1 MNRRTATIC
10 IVVIGLFALAGCAP
24 QVVTTPVALGT
35 GQPIVGTL
43 NVGGS
48 TALQPLVERAAR
60 NFEAA
65 HPGVKINVS
74 NTGSGAGR
82 SGACQGKLD
91 IGMSDVPLTAAE
103 RSSLDCADAVQT
115 AVAMQ
120 AFVVAANT
128 SGPGKLTALDREQ
141 MEAIFSGAVK
151 NWSEIGGAP
160 QQLVVI
166 NRLRGSG
173 TRQSMA
179 DYLFD
184 GNDTLFRSDAAEQE
198 SNDEVAS
205 TVGRTPG
212 AISYLGLAYVNDP
225 GLVIL
230 GIQRPNG
237 LVLPTRDVV
246 GGLHWPIGGPGL
258 AITKGQ
264 PRALAAAFLS
274 YMIGPEFRADPFWD
288 SLGYVL
294 PAKPA
299 IGSQTGQ

>member
-1 MNRRTATIC
+1 
-10 IVVIGLFALAGCAP
+10 
-24 QVVTTPVALGT
+24 
-35 GQPIVGTL
+35 
-43 NVGGS
+43 
-48 TALQPLVERAAR
+48 VE
-60 NFEAA
+60 
-65 HPGVKINVS
+65 ITVS
-74 NTGSGAGR
+74 DAGSGAGR

-128 SGPGKLTALDREQ
+128 SGPGKLSALDREQ

-151 NWSEIGGAP
+151 NWSEIGGAS

-179 DYLFD
+179 DYLFNGD
-184 GNDTLFRSDAAEQE
+184 DSLFRGDAAEQE
-198 SNDEVAS
+198 TNEEVAS
-205 TVGRTPG
+205 TVGSTPG
-212 AISYLGLAYVNDP
+212 AISYLGLAYVSDP
-225 GLVIL
+225 GLMTL
-230 GIQRPNG
+230 GIQRPSE

-246 GGLHWPIGGPGL
+246 AGLHWPIGGPGL
-258 AITKGQ
+258 AITKG
-264 PRALAAAFLS
+264 PPKPLAAAFLS
-274 YMIGPEFRADPFWD
+274 YMIGPDFRSDPAWD

-294 PAKPA
+294 PTNPA